1 MLSITGGD
9 YKGRKI
15 ETTSRM
21 VTRYTPQMT
30 RKAFFDIIN
39 VEGKVFLDLFAGS
52 GIMGIE
58 ALSRGAWKA
67 VFVDSSRLACG
78 TIKRNLKLLRI
89 PPDDFELY
97 CRDFRRAFPH
107 FQAKGIEYEVV
118 FADPPFEKGY
128 LNELLKNLIR
138 YDFVIKG
145 GIVVIEAPEKSEM
158 LIEKYTSNSKLRFI
172 DARKYAGVY
181 LYFMKVVM

>member
-1 MLSITGGD
+1 MLSITGGI
-9 YKGRKI
+9 YRGRKI
-15 ETTSRM
+15 ETTPRAI
-21 VTRYTPQMT
+21 TRYSPQMM
-30 RKAFFDIIN
+30 RKALFDIID

-58 ALSRGAWKA
+58 ALSRGAKKA

-78 TIKRNLKLLRI
+78 TIKKNLELLKI
-89 PPDDFELY
+89 TPDDIEVY
-97 CRDFRRAFPH
+97 CRDFRRAIPH
-107 FQAKGIEYEVV
+107 FQAKKTNYDIV

-128 LNELLKNLIR
+128 LEELLENFIK
-138 YDFVIKG
+138 YYFVVKG
-145 GIVVIEAPEKSEM
+145 GLIVIEAPERSEK
-158 LIEKYTSNSKLRFI
+158 LVERKTLNSNLKVI